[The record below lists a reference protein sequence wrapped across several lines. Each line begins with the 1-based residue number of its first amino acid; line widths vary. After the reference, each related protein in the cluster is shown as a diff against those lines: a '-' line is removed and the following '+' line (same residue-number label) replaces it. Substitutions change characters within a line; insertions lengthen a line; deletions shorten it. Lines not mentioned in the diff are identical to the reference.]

1 MISREAALNILKESG
16 CNDKVIAHCIA
27 VSGVAL
33 ELAAG
38 MISQGKELDLYLVE
52 IGGLLHDLGR
62 AQSHGIDHA
71 VLGVELA
78 KSYGLET
85 EIQEIIKRHV
95 GAGITRDE
103 ARDLHLPDDDYI
115 PVTLEQ
121 KIVAHADNLLV
132 GTKRIS
138 IEKRMHKME
147 KKGMNRESINR
158 VKALAEEIGII
169 LGKG

>member
-1 MISREAALNILKESG
+1 MISRQTAINILKESG
-16 CNDKVIAHCIA
+16 CNDKVISHCIA
-27 VSGVAL
+27 VSDLSL
-33 ELAAG
+33 EIAAR
-38 MISQGKELDLYLVE
+38 IRLQGKQVDLELVE

-71 VLGVELA
+71 ILGVELA
-78 KSYGLET
+78 RSYGLEP
-85 EIQEIIKRHV
+85 EIQEIIKRHI

-115 PVTLEQ
+115 PVTMEQ

-132 GTKRIS
+132 GTERIS
-138 IEKRMHKME
+138 IEKRVHKME
-147 KKGMNRESINR
+147 KKELSRESIDR
-158 VKALAEEIGII
+158 VKVLAEEIDIM